1 VIPAHHSSALFI
13 CAQGIYLRA
22 SCPRVNAS
30 ARIASHLISGIISFL
45 PRFFIHPDMKALD
58 AVCGAL
64 CLSTLLACLLTPTAA
79 RGQLT
84 PSAAEKFQQG
94 TISLQQ
100 GKLDVAAEAFES
112 VIQESPR
119 FAGAYFNLGLVR
131 EQQGEFGAAV
141 SSLQKALALD
151 PKLRGANLFLGIAEY
166 RLNHYDLAMSA
177 LRAETKANSSDPKAW
192 MWLGVAELAAE
203 KPEAAV
209 VALDKAAQLA
219 PDDVDILY
227 HRGHAHMLVSKASYE
242 HMLRV
247 SPDSWRVHQV
257 LAQADSEADRDMDA
271 IAEYKAAIKD
281 APGQPGLHEE
291 LATEYWKSGKLDEA
305 EAEYTQELAIDPH
318 SLLATYKLGSL
329 RVDRGKPQEGKP
341 LIEAALKENQ
351 SLPNAY
357 YYLGRAEMQLGNN
370 PAAVDDF
377 KRAVAASN
385 TDPDIAEQAYYQLSQ
400 IYRRLHQTEE
410 AQAALANF
418 LRLKQEA
425 TEHQQQIFERKRK
438 AHEQAE
444 PAPSEAA
451 PTESPDREHN

>member
-1 VIPAHHSSALFI
+1 VAW
-13 CAQGIYLRA
+13 
-22 SCPRVNAS
+22 
-30 ARIASHLISGIISFL
+30 LISGIISIL
-45 PRFFIHPDMKALD
+45 PHLLPTPDMKALHPI
-58 AVCGAL
+58 CGAL
-64 CLSTLLACLLTPTAA
+64 CFSTWLACLLAPTAA
-79 RGQLT
+79 CGQLT
-84 PSAAEKFQQG
+84 PSAAENFQRG

-112 VIQESPR
+112 VIHESPR

-166 RLNHYDLAMSA
+166 RLNQYDPAISA
-177 LRAETKANSSDPKAW
+177 LRAETKINPSDPKAW

-242 HMLRV
+242 HMLHV
-247 SPDSWRVHQV
+247 SPGSWRVHQV
-257 LAQADSEADRDMDA
+257 LAQAASEADRDMDA
-271 IAEYKAAIKD
+271 IAEYQAAIKG

-341 LIEAALKENQ
+341 LIEAALTENQ
-351 SLPNAY
+351 NLPNAY
-357 YYLGRAEMQLGNN
+357 YYLGRSEMQLGND

-377 KRAVAASN
+377 KRAVAEAN
-385 TDPDIAEQAYYQLSQ
+385 TDPEIAEQAYYQLSKL
-400 IYRRLHQTEE
+400 YRRLHQTEE

-425 TEHQQQIFERKRK
+425 SEHQQQVFERKRK
-438 AHEQAE
+438 THEQAE
-444 PAPSEAA
+444 PPPPET
-451 PTESPDREHN
+451 PNGEHN